1 VEVSPHLKMTIS
13 GAFEIDP
20 ELPQRQ
26 LRDFE
31 ARALSSRQ
39 AAMIS
44 NFREHTYQEMIG
56 LDIDRL
62 MATMVAEPALR
73 YYGIG
78 LEPDVGYDAV
88 RKHYEKSFP
97 SRAEGGVSLNIE
109 RLVVDDVTL
118 FVEGLAIL
126 SSDFV
131 TEGMGATLEL
141 AQPSVI
147 AKRVA
152 VVCPYLDGRMQY
164 EAQYFD
170 GIISRSD
177 LVPLD

>member
-1 VEVSPHLKMTIS
+1 MEVSRHLKMTID

-20 ELPQRQ
+20 ELPQHQ

-31 ARALSSRQ
+31 SRASSSAQ

-44 NFREHTYQEMIG
+44 NFREHTYQEMVG
-56 LDIDRL
+56 LDIERL
-62 MATMVAEPALR
+62 MATMVPEPALR

-88 RKHYEKSFP
+88 RTHYEKSFP
-97 SRAEGGVSLNIE
+97 SRASGGVSLNIE
-109 RLVVDDVTL
+109 RLVVDDATL

-126 SSDFV
+126 SPEFAA
-131 TEGMGATLEL
+131 EGMGTTLEI
-141 AQPSVI
+141 ARPSVI

-152 VVCPYLDGRMQY
+152 VVCPYLDGKMQY

-170 GIISRSD
+170 GAISPSD
-177 LVPLD
+177 LVFLD